1 MNEPTPLQEAV
12 QALREDSA
20 LLELALLGAQAAI
33 DPTTLSCLLRVSD
46 FIRDHIREMSA
57 LTETQ

>member
-33 DPTTLSCLLRVSD
+33 DPTTQKINPLKPRTCS
-46 FIRDHIREMSA
+46 
-57 LTETQ
+57 TP